1 MKSWASSTLLGI
13 GRCQHVLRGILAVAL
28 VGGLVWVLPVRRP
41 GQEGGHR
48 GAHVPALDPF
58 ERAGVSELREGHRTP
73 ALRLPRLDGG
83 MTALEEHR
91 ERLVVVNFWATW
103 CEPCTA
109 EMPTLEALW
118 RQYRRRGL
126 VVLGVSVDRGAPRVL
141 LEPYIAR
148 LGLSFPILLDADLSA
163 SRAWRARV
171 EQRRDARATRA
182 LSPGRPPLDTRPITK
197 CSLAPG
203 LRPLAPLTR
212 PKGGLPMATIEQ
224 SIEVNAPLRAVYN
237 QWTQFEDFPKFM
249 EGVKEVRQLDDKRL
263 QWKAAIGSKEKEWIA
278 EITEQRPD
286 ERIAWTSRGGAWNA
300 GVVTF
305 HRIDDSRT
313 RVMLQ
318 VDYEPQGVVE
328 NVADALGVVKARIK
342 GDLERFKEFIERRG
356 RETGAWR
363 GEIQQGQVDR
373 RKVS

>member
-1 MKSWASSTLLGI
+1 MSEIVES
-13 GRCQHVLRGILAVAL
+13 VDVN
-28 VGGLVWVLPVRRP
+28 VPVR
-41 GQEGGHR
+41 
-48 GAHVPALDPF
+48 
-58 ERAGVSELREGHRTP
+58 
-73 ALRLPRLDGG
+73 
-83 MTALEEHR
+83 TA
-91 ERLVVVNFWATW
+91 
-103 CEPCTA
+103 
-109 EMPTLEALW
+109 
-118 RQYRRRGL
+118 Y
-126 VVLGVSVDRGAPRVL
+126 D
-141 LEPYIAR
+141 
-148 LGLSFPILLDADLSA
+148 
-163 SRAWRARV
+163 
-171 EQRRDARATRA
+171 
-182 LSPGRPPLDTRPITK
+182 
-197 CSLAPG
+197 
-203 LRPLAPLTR
+203 
-212 PKGGLPMATIEQ
+212 
-224 SIEVNAPLRAVYN
+224 
-237 QWTQFEDFPKFM
+237 QWTQFETFPKFM

-263 QWKAAIGSKEKEWIA
+263 QWNAVIGGKEKEWIA

-305 HRIDDSRT
+305 HRIDDTRT